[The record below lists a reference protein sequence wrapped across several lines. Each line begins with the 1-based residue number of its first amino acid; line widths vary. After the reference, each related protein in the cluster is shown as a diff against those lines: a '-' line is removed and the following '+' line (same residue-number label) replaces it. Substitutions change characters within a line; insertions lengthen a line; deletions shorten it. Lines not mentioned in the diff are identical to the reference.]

1 MQVRVRELLSKLE
14 ATYINRTVVI
24 VSADSNYL
32 SVMESMV
39 RGTDA
44 TMHHDLAFAPGEV
57 RELLSISDLDAI
69 ANGKPRRLIRPI
81 DDWLGIN

>member
-1 MQVRVRELLSKLE
+1 MPLNCYLAARPGVGTTPESTLDVQVRVRELLSKLE

-44 TMHHDLAFAPGEV
+44 TMHHDLAFA
-57 RELLSISDLDAI
+57 
-69 ANGKPRRLIRPI
+69 
-81 DDWLGIN
+81 